1 MCCLYLD
8 LSWDL
13 CRMRLWCHCLFPLLY
28 FNHLLKM
35 SLIKSHNHNFF
46 RAKLQC
52 SEKVIFEPFEKE
64 EGTNIEPRTEYH
76 YTYELDLDDIRPLLI
91 RFLCIS
97 GPEIEMVNKLIMN
110 IMKNIYKHT
119 FINGRLISETS
130 SQQYEKIIKDSIQY
144 TSFKHLFL
152 ARHVGQKDGC
162 HLIHVYKPLY

>member
-1 MCCLYLD
+1 MSATNLTFDLLCRFKKKVSAWYVVIKPVTVLRNKCFCSLYVFDLWYSSRSFITSWTCLSVNLCPALRDSWMCCLYLD

-13 CRMRLWCHCLFPLLY
+13 CRMRLWCHCLFPLFY

-76 YTYELDLDDIRPLLI
+76 YIWT
-91 RFLCIS
+91 
-97 GPEIEMVNKLIMN
+97 
-110 IMKNIYKHT
+110 
-119 FINGRLISETS
+119 
-130 SQQYEKIIKDSIQY
+130 
-144 TSFKHLFL
+144 
-152 ARHVGQKDGC
+152 
-162 HLIHVYKPLY
+162 